1 MLPAVIPKPQPKVG
15 RPELICPELANE
27 ICQLLLEGYTLRQ
40 LTSLSNMPSKS
51 TLLRW
56 AHGNEP
62 HRQWFRDQY
71 ARAREGRAWMWAD
84 EILDIADDGS
94 NDWIDREIGRDKEG
108 DPVTIRVID
117 HEHVMRSKIRIDT
130 RKFLM
135 AKFLK
140 GTFGKDADGG
150 TGPGNPDDKTKL
162 APVAPQ
168 KVIVYRQKKPDQ

>member
-1 MLPAVIPKPQPKVG
+1 MLPAVIPKPRIG
-15 RPELICPELANE
+15 RPELISPELANE
-27 ICQLLLEGYTLRQ
+27 ICQLLLEGYTVRQ
-40 LTSLSNMPSKS
+40 LTALSNMPSMS

-62 HRQWFRDQY
+62 HRQWFREQY
-71 ARAREGRAWMWAD
+71 ARAREGRAWLWAD

-94 NDWIDREIGRDKEG
+94 NDWIDRELDNGT
-108 DPVTIRVID
+108 TIRVID
-117 HEHVMRSKIRIDT
+117 HEHIMRSKIRIDT

-140 GTFGKDADGG
+140 GTFGKDTDSG

-162 APVAPQ
+162 PPAAPQ
-168 KVIVYRQKKPDQ
+168 KVIVYRQPKPDK

>member
-1 MLPAVIPKPQPKVG
+1 M
-15 RPELICPELANE
+15 
-27 ICQLLLEGYTLRQ
+27 
-40 LTSLSNMPSKS
+40 S

-62 HRQWFRDQY
+62 HRQWFREQY
-71 ARAREGRAWMWAD
+71 ARAREGRAWLWAD

-94 NDWIDREIGRDKEG
+94 NDWMDREIGRDKEG

-117 HEHVMRSKIRIDT
+117 HEHIMRSKIRIDT

-140 GTFGKDADGG
+140 TTFGKAADSMLDA
-150 TGPGNPDDKTKL
+150 PDAQGAASL
-162 APVAPQ
+162 APPV
-168 KVIVYRQKKPDQ
+168 VIVNRLPKPEK